1 MLCGFA
7 SSVYYSMYF
16 RNALNFRKTLVFLF
30 FNNVGKLLKYSGRL
44 VLSSSSSIYIS
55 LN

>member
-16 RNALNFRKTLVFLF
+16 RNALNFRKTLIFLF